1 MIRADGIG
9 IDWPARHARLRVY
22 LSQRLIEWW
31 VLALALCSWSEQGPR
46 LSRSDIRVAYF

>member
-9 IDWPARHARLRVY
+9 IDRPARLARLRVN
-22 LSQRLIEWW
+22 LIQRLIEWW
-31 VLALALCSWSEQGPR
+31 ALGLALFSWSEQGPR